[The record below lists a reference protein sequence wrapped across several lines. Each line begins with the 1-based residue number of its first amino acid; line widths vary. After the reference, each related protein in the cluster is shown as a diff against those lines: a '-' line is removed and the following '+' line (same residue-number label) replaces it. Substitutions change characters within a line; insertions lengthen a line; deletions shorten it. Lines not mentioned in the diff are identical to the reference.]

1 MSTEAV
7 TVLMSILGRNLIG
20 DFVRNWQEGL
30 VSDDHVLCPR
40 AHCRKER
47 DTLAFAKPLRRL
59 GVCSD
64 LENRPDAL
72 KSRNSQSSFRN
83 RHDRPPLRKGG
94 KNMDITGM
102 DRSSTDLYKDIV
114 NSEVFG
120 FELTFGYC

>member
-1 MSTEAV
+1 MAGFDEYGSGHRIDEH
-7 TVLMSILGRNLIG
+7 LGRNLIG

-47 DTLAFAKPLRRL
+47 DTLAFAKPVRRL

-102 DRSSTDLYKDIV
+102 DWSIRGKSLESV
-114 NSEVFG
+114 A
-120 FELTFGYC
+120 